1 MAPGRLGQG
10 VPLRRFPGESITD
23 GEKLERIRELA
34 IPPAWQDVWISPNP
48 GAKLQAVGIDRAG
61 RRQYLYS
68 AAYRAAQE
76 QEKYQRLVRFGDR
89 LPALRDQL
97 AEHIDLDP
105 GERDRS
111 VRSLSV

>member
-1 MAPGRLGQG
+1 MARRGGWRRVGSGRGFRY
-10 VPLRRFPGESITD
+10 VDSWGESITD

-68 AAYRAAQE
+68 RAYRAAQE
-76 QEKYQRLVRFGDR
+76 QE
-89 LPALRDQL
+89 
-97 AEHIDLDP
+97 
-105 GERDRS
+105 
-111 VRSLSV
+111 